1 MEMQPARRE
10 VETWSV
16 AQVAEHMA
24 AFLQSPKYE
33 RIFRENLVDGE
44 LLLELN

>member
-1 MEMQPARRE
+1 MAQE
-10 VETWSV
+10 V
-16 AQVAEHMA
+16 EHMA

-44 LLLELN
+44 LSFGAR